1 MVTQK
6 SLQSKIRTVIIY
18 VISFIMLM
26 VCLLPMWNVVAM
38 SFSSSEAV
46 TANRVGLIPV
56 DFTFSAYE
64 KILEDQQFW
73 RSFGISVVRVILTL
87 VLNMVLMVLL
97 AYPLSKTK
105 REFRGRNVIMNLL
118 IFAML
123 FNGGM
128 IPVYLNIRNLGLLNT
143 IWALVLPQAV
153 PIFNVILLMNF
164 FGAIPR
170 SLDEA
175 AVLDGA
181 RPFQILTKIYLPCS
195 KPGLATVA
203 LFSIVNSWNDFY
215 NGLLY
220 ITKIKNYPLMTYIQ
234 SLTVNISELAQE
246 SNAESLQ
253 KALEV
258 SNKNLN
264 AAKIV
269 VALVPLLVIYPALQK
284 YFITGIVVGSV
295 KE

>member
-46 TANRVGLIPV
+46 TANKVGLIPV

-195 KPGLATVA
+195 KP
-203 LFSIVNSWNDFY
+203 
-215 NGLLY
+215 
-220 ITKIKNYPLMTYIQ
+220 
-234 SLTVNISELAQE
+234 
-246 SNAESLQ
+246 
-253 KALEV
+253 
-258 SNKNLN
+258 
-264 AAKIV
+264 
-269 VALVPLLVIYPALQK
+269 
-284 YFITGIVVGSV
+284 
-295 KE
+295 

>member
-46 TANRVGLIPV
+46 TANKVGLIPV

-105 REFRGRNVIMNLL
+105 REFRGRNVIMNLD
-118 IFAML
+118 
-123 FNGGM
+123 
-128 IPVYLNIRNLGLLNT
+128 RK
-143 IWALVLPQAV
+143 
-153 PIFNVILLMNF
+153 
-164 FGAIPR
+164 
-170 SLDEA
+170 S
-175 AVLDGA
+175 
-181 RPFQILTKIYLPCS
+181 
-195 KPGLATVA
+195 
-203 LFSIVNSWNDFY
+203 
-215 NGLLY
+215 
-220 ITKIKNYPLMTYIQ
+220 
-234 SLTVNISELAQE
+234 
-246 SNAESLQ
+246 
-253 KALEV
+253 
-258 SNKNLN
+258 
-264 AAKIV
+264 V
-269 VALVPLLVIYPALQK
+269 V
-284 YFITGIVVGSV
+284 
-295 KE
+295 